1 MSDLM
6 RAMIGCITITTVVM
20 GTLTF
25 LMRSYLLRRLKKS
38 LRAETAV
45 QLDLMKAE
53 LRVEFRQLLDDAFS
67 SAPTSRPE

>member
-1 MSDLM
+1 MSDFM

-38 LRAETAV
+38 LRAEMAV
-45 QLDLMKAE
+45 QLEQMRAE
-53 LRVEFRQLLDDAFS
+53 LRDEFRQLLAES
-67 SAPTSRPE
+67 SHAAPPNASG